1 MPKRKSRN
9 PGHGKRH
16 SRQSANNE
24 EIAHQLEALLTSAI
38 AAQQKYYRQ
47 LGLRDHVFNLSLMVA
62 AVLTLLWRQ
71 VPGVQEL
78 TRLLAR
84 EDSLS
89 FFCHFG

>member
-1 MPKRKSRN
+1 MPKQKSRN

-47 LGLRDHVFNLSLMVA
+47 LGL
-62 AVLTLLWRQ
+62 
-71 VPGVQEL
+71 
-78 TRLLAR
+78 
-84 EDSLS
+84 
-89 FFCHFG
+89 